1 MCNKAT
7 KWTWPWGAPSH
18 RSRSHFASGYRAAQP
33 WSLGGGLMLAASP
46 AGATVPP
53 VPVGPGHAGG
63 QQLLGQGSGASHGL
77 TCSWWCCSA
86 AVPAKGSVIGVCSE
100 SRRLCSC
107 CSCCCCCL
115 GLPALRACAQ
125 GARTVPAAELNTF
138 DSIYYLKIMQLG
150 RVLAIF
156 YA

>member
-1 MCNKAT
+1 MDVALGSTEPQEQESLC
-7 KWTWPWGAPSH
+7 KWLQSSTALVPGGGPASCLLQAQLEPLCPWCPWGQAMQAGS
-18 RSRSHFASGYRAAQP
+18 SCWDKAQEP
-33 WSLGGGLMLAASP
+33 LTASP
-46 AGATVPP
+46 AA
-53 VPVGPGHAGG
+53 
-63 QQLLGQGSGASHGL
+63 GL
-77 TCSWWCCSA
+77 TCSA

-107 CSCCCCCL
+107 CSCCCCL